1 VSAILPGSTFIG
13 VPQYPNVPPLPGV
26 PPLLQP
32 PGGLQYI
39 LPILATIAGAG
50 FGPQLSQWGIFGQ
63 DGTPLLIA
71 DSVFSVDYA
80 RDYKISDYPQEQG
93 SFQSYNK
100 VQTPYRSTVTF
111 LVGDPE
117 NRVEFLNSIEAACAS
132 LNLYV
137 VVTPEITYANAN
149 LTHYSYRRAVANGV
163 TLLSIDVGVEEVRI
177 TATSQT
183 STTTT
188 PTGNVSI
195 DNLTISP
202 TTSGTL
208 SNTQSVNGAATQN
221 NGSVQTSAPPSTA
234 SWANNIGPT

>member
-1 VSAILPGSTFIG
+1 MSALIPGSTFVT
-13 VPQYPNVPPLPGV
+13 VPPYPNVPPLPGV

-32 PGGLQYI
+32 PGGLQYV
-39 LPILATIAGAG
+39 LPILATLDGAA
-50 FGPQLSQWGIFGQ
+50 FGPQLSQWGIFDQTG
-63 DGTPLLIA
+63 GALLIA

-117 NRVEFLNSIEAACAS
+117 NRVAFLNSIEAACAS
-132 LNLYV
+132 LDLFV

-183 STTTT
+183 SSTT
-188 PTGNVSI
+188 PPGTVTVS
-195 DNLTISP
+195 DLTISP
-202 TTSGTL
+202 TTTGTL
-208 SNTQSVNGAATQN
+208 SNTQSVNGTATQN
-221 NGSVQTSAPPSTA
+221 NGSVQTASPPSTA